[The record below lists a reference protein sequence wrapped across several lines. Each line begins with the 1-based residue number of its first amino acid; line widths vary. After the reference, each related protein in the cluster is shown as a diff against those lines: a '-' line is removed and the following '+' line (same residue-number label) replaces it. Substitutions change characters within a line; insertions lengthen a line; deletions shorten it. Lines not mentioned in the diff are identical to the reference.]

1 MPEVMTRPV
10 YRVDMIKSERG
21 WGTRINKTRYFDS
34 EEDAMEFVNDHNKQ
48 YTYQPVPDQYIYAEY
63 VGKIA

>member
-1 MPEVMTRPV
+1 MPEVMAQPV
-10 YRVDMIKSERG
+10 YRVDMIKSQRG

-34 EEDAMEFVNDHNKQ
+34 EEDAIEFVTDHNKQ
-48 YTYQPVPDQYIYAEY
+48 YKHRPVPDQYIYAEY